1 MKQQTAV
8 PSGHELPANGAANG
22 ASDSR
27 PSGRTAALAL
37 GSIGVVYGDIGT
49 SPLYAMRES
58 VSAAVGP
65 EAAITAEA
73 VYGILSLIFW
83 SLIIV
88 VTVKYIVILLRADN
102 NGEGGTL
109 SLTALASRALGG
121 RTPLVLGLGIVGAAM
136 FYGSSLITPALSVL
150 SAVEGLNIATTA
162 FDPHVLWLT
171 ILILVVLFSVQSRGT
186 SRVSAL
192 FGPVT
197 MLWFLVIAVAGGVQ
211 IVTNPAVLLAVN
223 PYYAFSFFLDNG
235 LQALVTLGAVFL
247 VVTGSE
253 ALYNDLGH
261 FGRRPIQLAWLYVV
275 LPALVMNY
283 FGQGALLLSNPEA
296 IKNPFYMLFPEWAL
310 YPTVVLATA
319 ATVIASQAVITGAYS
334 ITRQAIQLGLLPRLQ
349 VRHTSETLAGQ
360 IYMPRVN
367 WLLLA
372 GVLLLVLVFRSSSN
386 LAHAY
391 VLAVSATNLMS
402 ALLGFIVVWKIW
414 QWRLWTSALV
424 MVPLIAV
431 DGIFVLASLLRIVE
445 GAWLPVLVGVFLV
458 LVMITWQRGTRL
470 LMNKTRR
477 TEVPLKSL
485 LEALEKKPPPTV
497 PGTAIFLTSDPEFAP
512 TALLHNLKHNKVLHE
527 NNVILT
533 IVTADTPRV
542 PDSERVTITRISP
555 RFMRI
560 TLKFGFMETP
570 HVPKALAIA
579 RKLGFHFDIMSTSFF
594 LSRRALKPA
603 AHSGMPRWQD
613 RLFIALAKSANDA
626 TDFFHIPTDRVV
638 EVGTQVTV

>member
-1 MKQQTAV
+1 MKQLAV
-8 PSGHELPANGAANG
+8 PSGSELPANGT
-22 ASDSR
+22 SHPR
-27 PSGRTAALAL
+27 PSAGTAALAL

-58 VSAAVGP
+58 VNAAVGVGGT
-65 EAAITAEA
+65 ITPEA

-88 VTVKYIVILLRADN
+88 VTIKYITILVRADN

-121 RTPLVLGLGIVGAAM
+121 RTPLVLGLGIVGASM

-150 SAVEGLNIATTA
+150 SAVEGLNVATSA
-162 FDPHVLWLT
+162 FDLHVLWLT
-171 ILILVVLFSVQSRGT
+171 VVILVALFSVQSRGT
-186 SRVSAL
+186 ARVSAL

-197 MLWFLVIAVAGGVQ
+197 TLWFIVIACAGAVQ
-211 IVTNPAVLLAVN
+211 IVANPAILLAVN
-223 PYYAFSFFLDNG
+223 PYYAVAFFLDNG
-235 LQALVTLGAVFL
+235 LLALVTLGAVFL

-261 FGRRPIQLAWLYVV
+261 FGRRPIQLAWLYFV
-275 LPALVMNY
+275 LPALVINY
-283 FGQGALLLSNPEA
+283 FGQGALLLGNPDA
-296 IKNPFYMLFPEWAL
+296 IKNPFYLLFPEWAL

-349 VRHTSETLAGQ
+349 VRHTSEALAGQ

-372 GVLLLVLVFRSSSN
+372 GVLFLVLVFRSSSN

-402 ALLGFIVVWKIW
+402 ALLGFIVIWKIW
-414 QWRLWTSALV
+414 QWRPWMAALV

-445 GAWLPVLVGVFLV
+445 GAWLPVLVGVLLV
-458 LVMITWQRGTRL
+458 LVMVTWQRGTRL
-470 LMNKTRR
+470 LLNKTRR
-477 TEVPLKSL
+477 TEVPLRSL
-485 LEALEKKPPPTV
+485 LDALEKKPPPTV

-542 PDSERVTITRISP
+542 DENERVTITRISP

-570 HVPKALAIA
+570 HVPRALAIA